1 MELKWLEDL
10 VALAE
15 SGSLTE
21 AARRRNV
28 TQPAFTRRIK
38 AVEDWLGFEVLDRTH
53 KPARALPSIVQRLDA
68 MRALSVDLRQFR
80 DDILSAESAPRR
92 IVIAAQ
98 HALAV
103 GHLPAM
109 IAQVRS
115 AMPAVAFRLRSANRD
130 ECYSLLM
137 TRQASMLVAY
147 ETPRLPIAADETL
160 IEKLRINEDWLV
172 PVASPAKAADGPRR
186 KDRQSDRSQ
195 LGIIAYPRDVFFG
208 RLQHEELLP
217 RLADRHRLDTVCETA
232 LVPAVLQLAIAGV
245 GIAWVPR
252 RIASPAIS
260 SGALVELGPDF
271 GGLPLKVVIARLR
284 TPRSRLAENLW
295 TQFELTSSPSREGG
309 AGR

>member
-21 AARRRNV
+21 AAQRRNV

-38 AVEDWLGFEVLDRTH
+38 AVEQWLGFEILDRTH
-53 KPARALPSIVQRLDA
+53 KPARALPSIVQRLEA
-68 MRALSVDLRQFR
+68 MRALSVDLRRFR
-80 DDILSAESAPRR
+80 DDILAAERTPRR

-98 HALAV
+98 HALTV
-103 GHLPAM
+103 GHLPVL
-109 IAQVRS
+109 IARAQS
-115 AMPAVAFRLRSANRD
+115 SMPAVEFRLRSANRD

-137 TRQASMLVAY
+137 TRQANILVAY
-147 ETPRLPIAADETL
+147 VTSRLPIAADETL
-160 IEKLRINEDWLV
+160 IEKLKISDDWLV
-172 PVASPAKAADGPRR
+172 PVASPVKAADGAWR
-186 KDRQSDRSQ
+186 KARSSDRST
-195 LGIIAYPRDVFFG
+195 LSIVAYPRDVFFG

-217 RLADRHRLDTVCETA
+217 KLADRHRLTSVCETA

-252 RIASPAIS
+252 RIAHQAIS
-260 SGALVELGPDF
+260 SGALIELGSDF
-271 GGLPLKVVIARLR
+271 ERLPLEVVIARLR

-295 TQFELTSSPSREGG
+295 TQFELTSRPSRELG
-309 AGR
+309 AGP

>member
-38 AVEDWLGFEVLDRTH
+38 AVEEWLGFKVLDRTH
-53 KPARALPSIVQRLDA
+53 KPARALPSIVQRLEA

-80 DDILSAESAPRR
+80 DDILAAESAPRR

-109 IAQVRS
+109 IARVRS

-160 IEKLRINEDWLV
+160 IEKLKINEDWLV
-172 PVASPAKAADGPRR
+172 PVASPAKAVDASRR
-186 KDRQSDRSQ
+186 KARPSERNT

-217 RLADRHRLDTVCETA
+217 KLADRHRLDTVCETA
-232 LVPAVLQLAIAGV
+232 LVPAVLQLAIAAV
-245 GIAWVPR
+245 GIAWIPR

-260 SGALVELGPDF
+260 SGALVELGSDF
-271 GGLPLKVVIARLR
+271 GRLPLEVVIARLR
-284 TPRSRLAENLW
+284 TPRSRLAESLW
-295 TQFELTSSPSREGG
+295 TQFELTSSSNRADG
-309 AGR
+309 AER